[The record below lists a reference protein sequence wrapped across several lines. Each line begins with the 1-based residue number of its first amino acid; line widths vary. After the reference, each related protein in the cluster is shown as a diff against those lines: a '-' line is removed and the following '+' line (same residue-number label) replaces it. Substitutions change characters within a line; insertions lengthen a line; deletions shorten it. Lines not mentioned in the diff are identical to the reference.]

1 MTLIFLVGPIA
12 VNTEPIDK
20 MSVNVNSKTILNCSS
35 EANPKPDYQW
45 LQKLSSGQV
54 RRRGSEASL
63 VIGDTGYAD
72 QGEYT
77 CVASNTIGG
86 KQKKVQSEVVTVQV
100 KGVPQVKVEDG
111 DVVGITGSEVTLEK
125 EFCSDPVPL
134 RNTWEWDGV
143 VLPSGSEIEGRY
155 RAELM
160 SHPEKEDCYISRL
173 VVRGVK
179 MGDGRTYI
187 LNVENKH
194 GRDTARVELK
204 TEGTFNDFQSIY
216 IFM

>member
-1 MTLIFLVGPIA
+1 MIFLVGPIA
-12 VNTEPIDK
+12 VNTKPIDK

-86 KQKKVQSEVVTVQV
+86 KQKKVQSEVVTR
-100 KGVPQVKVEDG
+100 E
-111 DVVGITGSEVTLEK
+111 
-125 EFCSDPVPL
+125 
-134 RNTWEWDGV
+134 
-143 VLPSGSEIEGRY
+143 
-155 RAELM
+155 
-160 SHPEKEDCYISRL
+160 RL
-173 VVRGVK
+173 LTPFS
-179 MGDGRTYI
+179 MQ
-187 LNVENKH
+187 
-194 GRDTARVELK
+194 ELK
-204 TEGTFNDFQSIY
+204 QIGTPSDSIREH
-216 IFM
+216 ILPM